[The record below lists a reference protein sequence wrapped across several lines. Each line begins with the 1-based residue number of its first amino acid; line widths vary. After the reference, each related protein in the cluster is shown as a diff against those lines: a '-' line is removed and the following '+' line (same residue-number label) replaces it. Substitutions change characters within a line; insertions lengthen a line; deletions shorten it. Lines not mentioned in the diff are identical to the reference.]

1 MNCDDDAMARSFLI
15 HDDEQDAVSTVEEI
29 WQVLEDSNKLCDPGH
44 LRRCPIYNAVPTC
57 AQEAPDMP
65 QYEPL
70 YDEPPTGTPCY
81 CVISPQHE
89 RSTKVDNA
97 MSYWSWSPNTMCCAT

>member
-1 MNCDDDAMARSFLI
+1 MNCDGDAIARNFLI
-15 HDDEQDAVSTVEEI
+15 HDDEQDDVSTDEEI

-44 LRRCPIYNAVPTC
+44 LRRCPIYDAVPTC

-65 QYEPL
+65 QYDPL

-81 CVISPQHE
+81 CVISHE

-97 MSYWSWSPNTMCCAT
+97 MSSWSWSKNTMCYAT